1 MGIVEAVAD
10 ELDALIDRPGGIT
23 ADNLVHCPTISA
35 LLAHGD
41 TDQAYLVLDGIRRR
55 NESRDVAAA
64 LAHVGGFG
72 YVGNTEDRLN
82 AFASAH
88 HEQRPRGSE
97 QPSTRTVRRWSESG
111 RRILADIIARTSG
124 VEPPT
129 LHLDILNR
137 EGTTLIVLPTIYHMH
152 SYVMN
157 DPLLILVGSESH
169 AVHVFAGEDLETLR
183 EAVYQP
189 KNALEVDLG
198 IPVHLQL
205 IWQGEVR
212 PVIVTRTIGFPADII
227 QMSSMTAGA
236 VGVVL
241 YREGQDIDAPAEIAA
256 ELGRMHGETAVDII
270 G

>member
-1 MGIVEAVAD
+1 MGIVEDVAD
-10 ELDALIDRPGGIT
+10 ELDTLIDRPGGIT

-41 TDQAYLVLDGIRRR
+41 AEQAYLVLDGIRRR

-72 YVGNTEDRLN
+72 YAGNTEDRLN

-88 HEQRPRGSE
+88 HEQRPRGPE
-97 QPSTRTVRRWSESG
+97 PPSTRTVRRWSDSG
-111 RRILADIIARTSG
+111 RRILADTIVRASG

-129 LHLDILNR
+129 LHLDVLNR

-157 DPLLILVGSESH
+157 DPLLIMVGADSH
-169 AVHVFAGEDLETLR
+169 AVQAFPSDDLELLR
-183 EAVYQP
+183 EAMYQP

-198 IPVHLQL
+198 FPVHLQL
-205 IWQGEVR
+205 IWHGEVR
-212 PVIVTRTIGFPADII
+212 PVIVTRTIGFAADIT

-236 VGVVL
+236 VGLVL
-241 YREGQDIDAPAEIAA
+241 YREGQDIDTPAEVAA
-256 ELGRMHGETAVDII
+256 ELGRFYSETAEDIM
-270 G
+270 